1 MIKLTRSN
9 EEGQGKRKRKRKDI
23 NEGGA
28 KMVKKG
34 G

>member
-1 MIKLTRSN
+1 MIKLTRSS
-9 EEGQGKRKRKRKDI
+9 EEGQGKRKGKDI